1 MGADGDRNCGGCT
14 RDFFSTAPGG
24 REEAKCISVCEAYH
38 GCETEVDRCARE
50 MVVTATERSTSLTGG
65 RDERVQVQRRDEARD
80 ERGDPGRDEN
90 ERDTRRDEDERD
102 TRREDGIP
110 ERDARAYDNAR
121 ERIDTRMRQ
130 REVRTVEEDTRRRE
144 VVARDTRARI
154 DTDRE
159 EQSGRRRRSEDER
172 VDTRVTRDQRR
183 RGNTSFDD
191 VTEKV
196 YGCTDMN
203 ADNYDPQATHLE
215 EGEVC
220 PA

>member
-1 MGADGDRNCGGCT
+1 
-14 RDFFSTAPGG
+14 
-24 REEAKCISVCEAYH
+24 
-38 GCETEVDRCARE
+38 
-50 MVVTATERSTSLTGG
+50 MVVTATERSVSLTSG

-80 ERGDPGRDEN
+80 

-121 ERIDTRMRQ
+121 EKIDTRMRQ

-159 EQSGRRRRSEDER
+159 EQSGRRPRSEDER
-172 VDTRVTRDQRR
+172 VDTRVTRGQRLR
-183 RGNTSFDD
+183 
-191 VTEKV
+191 
-196 YGCTDMN
+196 
-203 ADNYDPQATHLE
+203 A
-215 EGEVC
+215 
-220 PA
+220 